1 MEVYWSGLTLTVG
14 HPLIQ
19 LGYAFEFNSKEIA
32 MEALGLAEVSYNY
45 LHKYSD
51 DTSYT
56 KPSENPT
63 TSIFEVLQR
72 IGDDKRFD
80 GIFKNKSGSNSTYL
94 LEHHE
99 SLVLEHWNSWSIED
113 PIKQFEE
120 SQKAAASLLVATVA
134 AGAEDYDFFLVH
146 ILTTSHAVRIL
157 LPFVPKKFH
166 IGVVRQWFLLT
177 IAVYIGQLR
186 PKIDWEPVE
195 KAQVGDK
202 GWKYVV
208 HKAVTGSF
216 STDAHYVKGRHAHL
230 VVQ

>member
-1 MEVYWSGLTLTVG
+1 
-14 HPLIQ
+14 
-19 LGYAFEFNSKEIA
+19 
-32 MEALGLAEVSYNY
+32 MEALGLAAVSYNY

-63 TSIFEVLQR
+63 TSIFEVLHR
-72 IGDDKRFD
+72 IGTDQRFD
-80 GIFKNKSGSNSTYL
+80 GIFRNKGGSNSSYL
-94 LEHHE
+94 FEHHE
-99 SLVLEHWNSWSIED
+99 SLVLEHWNSWTIED
-113 PIKQFEE
+113 PVKQFEE
-120 SQKAAASLLVATVA
+120 SQRAAVALLAATVES
-134 AGAEDYDFFLVH
+134 GAKDYDFFLVH

-186 PKIDWEPVE
+186 PKIDWASVD
-195 KAQVGDK
+195 KAPVGDK

-208 HKAVTGSF
+208 NKAIAGPWAS
-216 STDAHYVKGRHAHL
+216 DAHYVKGKR
-230 VVQ
+230 VRPVIQ